1 MEKVSKKDKDFMRKF
16 IKLYFRLR
24 ELDLYLEKDKK
35 TQKYKDKVKKL
46 ENEMG
51 KILPSYSHL
60 FNNDLNVLNG
70 VFGEVVKK
78 EKIIFLLNDFEYFLK
93 WTIKRLYNKKI
104 INLETY
110 KNLSVHIKKINLK
123 DNLRLP
129 GSVIWSGR

>member
-1 MEKVSKKDKDFMRKF
+1 
-16 IKLYFRLR
+16 
-24 ELDLYLEKDKK
+24 
-35 TQKYKDKVKKL
+35 
-46 ENEMG
+46 
-51 KILPSYSHL
+51 
-60 FNNDLNVLNG
+60 
-70 VFGEVVKK
+70 VVKK